1 MTVMTGDR
9 HVNAPLLGC
18 LLAAALAVAGLV
30 AVHSLPSHTPPSHTP
45 PSRAPKA
52 VPVARAL
59 ATGQPARATAAPS
72 PRVTGGTVAA
82 PGGGPGAAVA
92 DLSQLTPVQVY
103 NVSGVS
109 DGQVRIGVTT
119 YSDSVRLTCDSGS
132 HNSSGDL
139 DYVVTG
145 YGSMSATLGIPAYD
159 TSATGD
165 TMTVTFNNNGAGTQA
180 AGPVTVTPGHP
191 QQVRVRFKEASQLVI
206 SCAAV
211 SGSGAARSMD
221 LALGNAVIGP

>member
-1 MTVMTGDR
+1 MAVMTADR
-9 HVNAPLLGC
+9 RVNAPLLGC
-18 LLAAALAVAGLV
+18 LLVAALAVAGLV
-30 AVHSLPSHTPPSHTP
+30 AVHSLPSHTP
-45 PSRAPKA
+45 KA
-52 VPVARAL
+52 ARVARAVVT
-59 ATGQPARATAAPS
+59 ARPTRATASPS

-92 DLSQLTPVQVY
+92 DLSRLAPVQVY

-109 DGQVRIGVTT
+109 GGPVRIGVTT

-145 YGSMSATLGIPAYD
+145 YGSMTATLGIPSYD
-159 TSATGD
+159 AGAAGGA
-165 TMTVTFNNNGAGTQA
+165 MTVTFNNNGAGTQA

>member
-18 LLAAALAVAGLV
+18 LLAAALSVAGLV
-30 AVHSLPSHTPPSHTP
+30 AVHSLPSHTPPSRTP
-45 PSRAPKA
+45 R
-52 VPVARAL
+52 VARA
-59 ATGQPARATAAPS
+59 ARAVVTARPARATAAPS

-109 DGQVRIGVTT
+109 DGPVRIGVTT

-145 YGSMSATLGIPAYD
+145 YGLMTATLGIPSYD
-159 TSATGD
+159 TGAAGD

>member
-1 MTVMTGDR
+1 MTVMTADR
-9 HVNAPLLGC
+9 RVNTPLLGC
-18 LLAAALAVAGLV
+18 LLVAALAVAGLV
-30 AVHSLPSHTPPSHTP
+30 AVHSLPSRT
-45 PSRAPKA
+45 PKA
-52 VPVARAL
+52 ARVARAVVT
-59 ATGQPARATAAPS
+59 ARPARATASPS

-82 PGGGPGAAVA
+82 PGGGPGASVA
-92 DLSQLTPVQVY
+92 DLSRLAPVQVY

-109 DGQVRIGVTT
+109 GGPVRIGVTT

-145 YGSMSATLGIPAYD
+145 YGSMTATLGIPSYD
-159 TSATGD
+159 AGAAGGA
-165 TMTVTFNNNGAGTQA
+165 MTVTFNNNGAGTQA
-180 AGPVTVTPGHP
+180 AGPVTVAPGHP